1 MSMRILAGGFPAARQ
16 VIPMQEASIQATE
29 AEGPR
34 TAKPARSRYVGAL
47 DGLRVLAI
55 LAVLVYHA
63 NPSWLSGGYFG
74 VTIFFVITGYLTTL
88 SIEREI
94 GRAGHLDYPRFVLKR
109 VTRLLPSM
117 LAVVGVT
124 TLLCVF
130 LAPNLLPKVKSD
142 AVPALLFVENVFY
155 IVRNVSYFANAGLPS
170 PLTHFWYLGVV
181 MQFYVVWPL
190 VLLGMRKVVRSRRMA
205 CGFVGALVVVSAVLM
220 ALFYD
225 PTGDTARIYYGPD
238 TRAAE
243 LLMGALAAL
252 WTGGRGLSLR
262 AIPVVGPRLKDTPAW
277 TCDALTITCLAGLG
291 VMCFSLNGYSEFA
304 YRGGMLLAAVLTAIL
319 VSCLCRPRSVVA
331 RVLGA
336 HPVAEAGKRAFAVYL
351 WHYPLLVT
359 LNPATRTT
367 ALPAWGWALEFLLI
381 LACAEASYRLLE
393 KGQGPRELA
402 GRTMPF
408 GLAVPQVVLGA
419 LGVLCAV
426 VLLLVPI
433 AAEQTG
439 VPTEMQQMSAE
450 EQQYLA
456 EQQAAAE
463 AAQSGGS
470 GDTTSEGGDAQ
481 AAESQQ
487 DNTTFDVSGTY
498 FAGTAFAAAIDQINA
513 TNFTVDASTGATNAS
528 VILIGD
534 SVPAGAITQFYKYFP
549 NGYIDA
555 KVGRQ
560 LYAGVDVYRSCQ
572 AAGHDGD
579 VVVWAIG
586 DNGVARES
594 QVKELIDAVDPSKHV
609 YLCTVR
615 VPLALQDMNNQLFKD
630 VAAQYDNVDV
640 IDWYA
645 ESAGHDEYFW
655 SDGTHL
661 RPEGAEAYV
670 LMLRK
675 AITGR

>member
-1 MSMRILAGGFPAARQ
+1 MTETPIQDVAQKSPAAR
-16 VIPMQEASIQATE
+16 S
-29 AEGPR
+29 PR
-34 TAKPARSRYVGAL
+34 SHYVGAL

-63 NPSWLSGGYFG
+63 NPSWLPGGYFG
-74 VTIFFVITGYLTTL
+74 VTVFFVLTGYLTTL

-94 GRAGHLDYPRFVLKR
+94 GRAGRLDYPHFVLKR

-142 AVPALLFVENVFY
+142 AVPALFFVENVFY

-181 MQFYVVWPL
+181 MQFYVIWPL

-205 CGFVGALVVVSAVLM
+205 CSAVGILAIASAVLM
-220 ALFYD
+220 AVLSD
-225 PTGDTARIYYGPD
+225 PAGDTARIYYGPD

-243 LLMGALAAL
+243 LLLGALAAL
-252 WTGGRGLSLR
+252 WTGGRGLNLR
-262 AIPVVGPRLKDTPAW
+262 ALPAVGPRLKDAPAW
-277 TCDALTITCLAGLG
+277 TCDAVALACLAGLG
-291 VMCFSLNGYSEFA
+291 VMGFLLNGYSEFA
-304 YRGGMLLAAVLTAIL
+304 YRGGVLLAAVLTAVL
-319 VSCLCRPRSVVA
+319 ASCLSRPQSA
-331 RVLGA
+331 LAHVLGA
-336 HPVAEAGKRAFAVYL
+336 RPVAEAGKRAFAVYL
-351 WHYPLLVT
+351 WHYPLLVV

-367 ALPAWGWALEFLLI
+367 ELPVWGWALEFLLI
-381 LACAEASYRLLE
+381 FVCAEASYRLFE
-393 KGQGPRELA
+393 KGHGPRELA
-402 GRTMPF
+402 GRPMPL
-408 GLAVPQVVLGA
+408 GLTVPQVVFGA
-419 LGVLCAV
+419 LGVLCAL
-426 VLLLVPI
+426 VLLFVPI
-433 AAEQTG
+433 SAEQTG

-463 AAQSGGS
+463 SAQSGENGDGS
-470 GDTTSEGGDAQ
+470 DATGEGDGAQ
-481 AAESQQ
+481 AEPQQ

-513 TNFTVDASTGATNAS
+513 TSFTVDASTGATNAS

-555 KVGRQ
+555 QVGRQ
-560 LYAGVDVYRSCQ
+560 LYAGVDVYRQCQ
-572 AAGHDGD
+572 ANGHDGD

-645 ESAGHDEYFW
+645 QSAGHDEYFW

>member
-1 MSMRILAGGFPAARQ
+1 MAEAFPKDGADDGTLGSR
-16 VIPMQEASIQATE
+16 
-29 AEGPR
+29 G
-34 TAKPARSRYVGAL
+34 ARSRYVGAL

-63 NPSWLSGGYFG
+63 NPSWLPGGYFG
-74 VTIFFVITGYLTTL
+74 VTVFFVITGYLTTL

-94 GRAGHLDYPRFVLKR
+94 GRTGRLDYPRFVLKR

-142 AVPALLFVENVFY
+142 VVPALLFVENVFY

-181 MQFYVVWPL
+181 MQFYVIWPL

-205 CGFVGALVVVSAVLM
+205 CSAVGILAVASAVLM
-220 ALFYD
+220 AVLYD
-225 PTGDTARIYYGPD
+225 PAGDTARIYYGPD

-243 LLMGALAAL
+243 LLLGTLAAL
-252 WTGGRGLSLR
+252 WTGGRGLNLR
-262 AIPVVGPRLKDTPAW
+262 ALPAVGPRLKDAPAW
-277 TCDALTITCLAGLG
+277 ACDALALACLASLG

-304 YRGGMLLAAVLTAIL
+304 YRGGMLLAAVLTAVL
-319 VSCLCRPRSVVA
+319 ASCLCRPQSA
-331 RVLGA
+331 LAHVLGA
-336 HPVAEAGKRAFAVYL
+336 RPVAEAGKRAFAVYL
-351 WHYPLLVT
+351 WHYPLLVV

-367 ALPAWGWALEFLLI
+367 ELPVWGWALEFLLI
-381 LACAEASYRLLE
+381 FACAEASYRLFE
-393 KGQGPRELA
+393 KGRGPRELA
-402 GRTMPF
+402 GRPMPL
-408 GLAVPQVVLGA
+408 GLAVPQVVFGA
-419 LGVLCAV
+419 LGVLCALA
-426 VLLLVPI
+426 LLFVPI
-433 AAEQTG
+433 SAEQTG

-463 AAQSGGS
+463 SAQSSENGEGDGS
-470 GDTTSEGGDAQ
+470 Q
-481 AAESQQ
+481 AEPQQ

-498 FAGTAFAAAIDQINA
+498 FAGTAFAGAIDQINA
-513 TNFTVDASTGATNAS
+513 TSFTVDASTGATNAS

-555 KVGRQ
+555 QVGRQ
-560 LYAGVDVYRSCQ
+560 LYAGVDVYRQCQ
-572 AAGHDGD
+572 ANGHDGD

-586 DNGVARES
+586 DNGVARED

-645 ESAGHDEYFW
+645 QSAGHDEYFW

>member
-1 MSMRILAGGFPAARQ
+1 MEEAFPKDGADDGTLGSR
-16 VIPMQEASIQATE
+16 
-29 AEGPR
+29 G
-34 TAKPARSRYVGAL
+34 ARSRYVGAL

-63 NPSWLSGGYFG
+63 NPSWLPGGYFG
-74 VTIFFVITGYLTTL
+74 VTVFFVITL

-94 GRAGHLDYPRFVLKR
+94 GRTGRLDYPRFVLRR

-117 LAVVGVT
+117 LAVVGVS

-181 MQFYVVWPL
+181 MQFYVIWPL
-190 VLLGMRKVVRSRRMA
+190 VLLGMRKVVRSRRTA
-205 CGFVGALVVVSAVLM
+205 CSAVGILSVASAVLM
-220 ALFYD
+220 AVLYD
-225 PTGDTARIYYGPD
+225 PAGDTARIYYGPD

-243 LLMGALAAL
+243 LLLGALAAL
-252 WTGGRGLSLR
+252 WTGGRGLNLR
-262 AIPVVGPRLKDTPAW
+262 ALLAVEPRLKDAPAW
-277 TCDALTITCLAGLG
+277 TCDAVVLACLAGLG

-304 YRGGMLLAAVLTAIL
+304 YRGGMLLAAVLTAVL
-319 VSCLCRPRSVVA
+319 VSCLCRPQSA
-331 RVLGA
+331 LAHVLGA
-336 HPVAEAGKRAFAVYL
+336 RPVAEAGKRAFAAYL
-351 WHYPLLVT
+351 WHYPLLVV

-367 ALPAWGWALEFLLI
+367 ELPVWGWALEFLLI
-381 LACAEASYRLLE
+381 FACAEASYRLFE

-402 GRTMPF
+402 GRPMPL
-408 GLAVPQVVLGA
+408 GLAVPQVAFGA
-419 LGVLCAV
+419 LGVLCAL
-426 VLLLVPI
+426 VLLFVPI
-433 AAEQTG
+433 SAEQTG

-463 AAQSGGS
+463 SAQSGENGDGS
-470 GDTTSEGGDAQ
+470 Q
-481 AAESQQ
+481 AEPQQ

-513 TNFTVDASTGATNAS
+513 TSFTVDASTGATNAS

-555 KVGRQ
+555 QVGRQ
-560 LYAGVDVYRSCQ
+560 LYAGLDVYRQCQ
-572 AAGHDGD
+572 ANGHDGD

-594 QVKELIDAVDPSKHV
+594 QVKELIEAVDPSKHV

-661 RPEGAEAYV
+661 RPEGAEAYI

>member
-1 MSMRILAGGFPAARQ
+1 MAETPIQDAAQKSPAVR
-16 VIPMQEASIQATE
+16 S
-29 AEGPR
+29 PR
-34 TAKPARSRYVGAL
+34 SHYVGAL

-63 NPSWLSGGYFG
+63 NPSWLPGGYFG
-74 VTIFFVITGYLTTL
+74 VTVFFVITGYLTTL

-94 GRAGHLDYPRFVLKR
+94 GRTGRLDYPRFVLKR

-117 LAVVGVT
+117 LAVVGVS

-155 IVRNVSYFANAGLPS
+155 IVRKVSYFANAGLPS

-190 VLLGMRKVVRSRRMA
+190 VLLGMRKVVRSRRTA
-205 CGFVGALVVVSAVLM
+205 CSAVGILSVASAVLM
-220 ALFYD
+220 AVLYD
-225 PTGDTARIYYGPD
+225 PAGDTARIYYGPD

-243 LLMGALAAL
+243 LLLGALAAL
-252 WTGGRGLSLR
+252 WTGGRGLNLR
-262 AIPVVGPRLKDTPAW
+262 ALPAVEPRLKDAPAW
-277 TCDALTITCLAGLG
+277 TCDAVALACLAGLG

-304 YRGGMLLAAVLTAIL
+304 YRGGMFLAAVLTSVL
-319 VSCLCRPRSVVA
+319 VSCLCRPQSA
-331 RVLGA
+331 LAHVLGA
-336 HPVAEAGKRAFAVYL
+336 RPVAEAGKRAFAAYL
-351 WHYPLLVT
+351 WHYPLLVI

-367 ALPAWGWALEFLLI
+367 ELPVWGWALEFLLI
-381 LACAEASYRLLE
+381 FACAEASYQLFE

-402 GRTMPF
+402 GRPMPL
-408 GLAVPQVVLGA
+408 GLAVPQVAFGA
-419 LGVLCAV
+419 LGVLCAL
-426 VLLLVPI
+426 VLLFVPI
-433 AAEQTG
+433 SAEQTG

-463 AAQSGGS
+463 SAQSGENGDGS
-470 GDTTSEGGDAQ
+470 DATGEGDGYQ
-481 AAESQQ
+481 AEPQQ

-513 TNFTVDASTGATNAS
+513 TSFTVDASTGATNAS

-555 KVGRQ
+555 QVGRQ
-560 LYAGVDVYRSCQ
+560 LYAGLDVYRQCQ
-572 AAGHDGD
+572 ANGHDGD

-594 QVKELIDAVDPSKHV
+594 QVKELIEAVDPSKHV

-661 RPEGAEAYV
+661 RPEGAEAYI

>member
-1 MSMRILAGGFPAARQ
+1 MTETPIQDAAQKSPAAR
-16 VIPMQEASIQATE
+16 P
-29 AEGPR
+29 PR
-34 TAKPARSRYVGAL
+34 SHYVGAL

-63 NPSWLSGGYFG
+63 NPSWLPGGYFG
-74 VTIFFVITGYLTTL
+74 VTVFFVVTGYLTTL

-94 GRAGHLDYPRFVLKR
+94 GRAGRLDYPRFVLKR

-181 MQFYVVWPL
+181 MQFYVIWPL

-205 CGFVGALVVVSAVLM
+205 CLAVGILAIASAVLM
-220 ALFYD
+220 AVLYD

-243 LLMGALAAL
+243 LLLGALAAL
-252 WTGGRGLSLR
+252 WTGGRGLNLR
-262 AIPVVGPRLKDTPAW
+262 ALPAVGPRLKDAPAW
-277 TCDALTITCLAGLG
+277 TCDALALACLAGLG

-304 YRGGMLLAAVLTAIL
+304 YRGGMLLAAVLTAVL
-319 VSCLCRPRSVVA
+319 VSCLCRPQSA
-331 RVLGA
+331 PAHVLGA
-336 HPVAEAGKRAFAVYL
+336 RPVAEAGKRAFAVYL
-351 WHYPLLVT
+351 WHYPLLVV

-367 ALPAWGWALEFLLI
+367 ELPVWGWALEFLLI
-381 LACAEASYRLLE
+381 FACAEASYRLFE
-393 KGQGPRELA
+393 KGRGPRELA
-402 GRTMPF
+402 GRPMPL
-408 GLAVPQVVLGA
+408 GLAVPQVVFGA
-419 LGVLCAV
+419 LGVLCALA
-426 VLLLVPI
+426 LLFVPI
-433 AAEQTG
+433 SAEQTG

-463 AAQSGGS
+463 SAQSGENGDGS
-470 GDTTSEGGDAQ
+470 DAAGEGDGSQ
-481 AAESQQ
+481 AEPQQ

-498 FAGTAFAAAIDQINA
+498 FAGTAFAGVIDQINA
-513 TNFTVDASTGATNAS
+513 TSFTVDANTGATNAS

-555 KVGRQ
+555 QVGRQ
-560 LYAGVDVYRSCQ
+560 LYAGVDVYRQCQ
-572 AAGHDGD
+572 ANGHDGD

>member
-1 MSMRILAGGFPAARQ
+1 MTETPIQDVAQKSPAAR
-16 VIPMQEASIQATE
+16 S
-29 AEGPR
+29 PR
-34 TAKPARSRYVGAL
+34 SHYVGAL

-63 NPSWLSGGYFG
+63 NPSWLPGGYFG
-74 VTIFFVITGYLTTL
+74 VTVFFVLTGYLTTL

-94 GRAGHLDYPRFVLKR
+94 GRAGRLDYPRFVLKR

-181 MQFYVVWPL
+181 MQFYIIWPL

-205 CGFVGALVVVSAVLM
+205 CSAVGILAVASAVLM
-220 ALFYD
+220 AVLYD

-243 LLMGALAAL
+243 LLLGALAAL
-252 WTGGRGLSLR
+252 WTGGRGLNLR
-262 AIPVVGPRLKDTPAW
+262 ALPAVGPRLKDAPAW
-277 TCDALTITCLAGLG
+277 TCDAVALACLAGLG

-304 YRGGMLLAAVLTAIL
+304 YRGGMLLAAVFTAVL
-319 VSCLCRPRSVVA
+319 VSCLCRPQSA
-331 RVLGA
+331 LAHVLGA
-336 HPVAEAGKRAFAVYL
+336 RPVAEAGKRAFSVYL
-351 WHYPLLVT
+351 WHYPLLVV

-367 ALPAWGWALEFLLI
+367 ELPVWGWALEFLLI
-381 LACAEASYRLLE
+381 FACAEASYQLFE
-393 KGQGPRELA
+393 KGRGPRELA
-402 GRTMPF
+402 GRPMPL
-408 GLAVPQVVLGA
+408 GLAVPQVAFGA
-419 LGVLCAV
+419 LGVLCAL
-426 VLLLVPI
+426 VLLFVPI
-433 AAEQTG
+433 SAEHTG

-463 AAQSGGS
+463 SAQSGDNGEGS
-470 GDTTSEGGDAQ
+470 NAAGEGDGSQ
-481 AAESQQ
+481 AEPQQ

-513 TNFTVDASTGATNAS
+513 TSFTVDASTGATNAS

-555 KVGRQ
+555 QVGRQ
-560 LYAGVDVYRSCQ
+560 LYAGVDVYRQCQ
-572 AAGHDGD
+572 ANGHDGD

>member
-1 MSMRILAGGFPAARQ
+1 M
-16 VIPMQEASIQATE
+16 
-29 AEGPR
+29 
-34 TAKPARSRYVGAL
+34 
-47 DGLRVLAI
+47 
-55 LAVLVYHA
+55 AVL
-63 NPSWLSGGYFG
+63 
-74 VTIFFVITGYLTTL
+74 
-88 SIEREI
+88 
-94 GRAGHLDYPRFVLKR
+94 
-109 VTRLLPSM
+109 
-117 LAVVGVT
+117 
-124 TLLCVF
+124 
-130 LAPNLLPKVKSD
+130 
-142 AVPALLFVENVFY
+142 
-155 IVRNVSYFANAGLPS
+155 
-170 PLTHFWYLGVV
+170 
-181 MQFYVVWPL
+181 
-190 VLLGMRKVVRSRRMA
+190 
-205 CGFVGALVVVSAVLM
+205 
-220 ALFYD
+220 YD
-225 PTGDTARIYYGPD
+225 PAGDTARIYYGPD

-243 LLMGALAAL
+243 LLLGALAAL
-252 WTGGRGLSLR
+252 WTGGRGLNLR
-262 AIPVVGPRLKDTPAW
+262 ALPAVEPRLKDAPAW
-277 TCDALTITCLAGLG
+277 TCDAVALACLAGLG

-304 YRGGMLLAAVLTAIL
+304 YRGGMLLAAVLTAVL
-319 VSCLCRPRSVVA
+319 VSCLCRPQSA
-331 RVLGA
+331 LAHVLGA
-336 HPVAEAGKRAFAVYL
+336 RPVAEAGKRAFAAYL
-351 WHYPLLVT
+351 WHYPLLVI

-367 ALPAWGWALEFLLI
+367 ELPVWGWALEFLLI
-381 LACAEASYRLLE
+381 FACAEASYRLFE

-402 GRTMPF
+402 GRPMPL
-408 GLAVPQVVLGA
+408 GLAVPQVAFGA
-419 LGVLCAV
+419 LGVLCAL
-426 VLLLVPI
+426 VLLFVPI
-433 AAEQTG
+433 SAEQTG

-463 AAQSGGS
+463 SARSGENGDGSDAAGEGDGS
-470 GDTTSEGGDAQ
+470 Q
-481 AAESQQ
+481 AEPQQ

-513 TNFTVDASTGATNAS
+513 TSFTVDASTGATNAS

-555 KVGRQ
+555 QVGRQ
-560 LYAGVDVYRSCQ
+560 LYAGLDVYRQCQ
-572 AAGHDGD
+572 ANGHDGD

-594 QVKELIDAVDPSKHV
+594 QVKELIEAVDPSKHV

-661 RPEGAEAYV
+661 RPEGAEAYI

>member
-1 MSMRILAGGFPAARQ
+1 MTETPIQDVAQKSPAAR
-16 VIPMQEASIQATE
+16 S
-29 AEGPR
+29 PR
-34 TAKPARSRYVGAL
+34 SHYVGAL

-63 NPSWLSGGYFG
+63 NPSWLPGGYFG
-74 VTIFFVITGYLTTL
+74 VTVFFVLTGYLTTL

-94 GRAGHLDYPRFVLKR
+94 GRAGRLDYPRFVLKR

-142 AVPALLFVENVFY
+142 AVPALLFVENAFY

-170 PLTHFWYLGVV
+170 PLTHFWYLGVI
-181 MQFYVVWPL
+181 MQFYVIWPL

-205 CGFVGALVVVSAVLM
+205 CLAAGTLAIASAVLM
-220 ALFYD
+220 AVLYD

-243 LLMGALAAL
+243 LLLGALAAL
-252 WTGGRGLSLR
+252 WTGGRGLNLR
-262 AIPVVGPRLKDTPAW
+262 ALPAVGPRLKDAPAW
-277 TCDALTITCLAGLG
+277 TCDAVALACLAGLG
-291 VMCFSLNGYSEFA
+291 VMCFLLNGYSEFA
-304 YRGGMLLAAVLTAIL
+304 YRGGMLLAAVLTAVL
-319 VSCLCRPRSVVA
+319 ASCLCRPQSA
-331 RVLGA
+331 LAHVLGA
-336 HPVAEAGKRAFAVYL
+336 RPVAEAGKRAFAVYL
-351 WHYPLLVT
+351 WHYPLLVV

-367 ALPAWGWALEFLLI
+367 ELPVWGWVLEFLLI
-381 LACAEASYRLLE
+381 FACAEASYRLFE
-393 KGQGPRELA
+393 KGRGPRELA
-402 GRTMPF
+402 GRPMPL
-408 GLAVPQVVLGA
+408 GLAVPQVVFGA
-419 LGVLCAV
+419 LGVLCAL
-426 VLLLVPI
+426 VLLFVPI
-433 AAEQTG
+433 SAEQTG

-463 AAQSGGS
+463 SAQSGENGDGS
-470 GDTTSEGGDAQ
+470 DAAGEGDGSQ
-481 AAESQQ
+481 AEPQQ

-513 TNFTVDASTGATNAS
+513 TSFTVDASTGATNAS

-555 KVGRQ
+555 QVGRQ
-560 LYAGVDVYRSCQ
+560 LYAGVDVYRQCQ
-572 AAGHDGD
+572 ANGHDGD

-645 ESAGHDEYFW
+645 QSAGHDEYFW

>member
-1 MSMRILAGGFPAARQ
+1 MAEAANQGSAAAMTPAGR
-16 VIPMQEASIQATE
+16 AT
-29 AEGPR
+29 
-34 TAKPARSRYVGAL
+34 RSHYVGAL

-63 NPSWLSGGYFG
+63 NPSWLPGGYFG
-74 VTIFFVITGYLTTL
+74 VTVFFVVTGYLTTL

-94 GRAGHLDYPRFVLKR
+94 GRAGRLDYPRFILKR
-109 VTRLLPSM
+109 ATRLLPSM

-142 AVPALLFVENVFY
+142 VVPALLFVENVFY

-181 MQFYVVWPL
+181 MQFYVIWPL

-205 CGFVGALVVVSAVLM
+205 CTIVGILAVASAVLM
-220 ALFYD
+220 AVLYD

-243 LLMGALAAL
+243 LLLGALAAL
-252 WTGGRGLSLR
+252 WTGGHGLSLR
-262 AIPVVGPRLKDTPAW
+262 ALPAVGPRLKDAPAW
-277 TCDALTITCLAGLG
+277 TCDTLALTSLAGLG

-304 YRGGMLLAAVLTAIL
+304 YRGGMLLAAVLTAVL
-319 VSCLCRPRSVVA
+319 VSCLCRPQSA
-331 RVLGA
+331 LAHVLGA
-336 HPVAEAGKRAFAVYL
+336 RPVAEAGKRAFAVYL
-351 WHYPLLVT
+351 WHYPLLVV

-367 ALPAWGWALEFLLI
+367 ELPVWGWALEFLLI
-381 LACAEASYRLLE
+381 FACAEASYRLFE

-402 GRTMPF
+402 GRPMPL
-408 GLAVPQVVLGA
+408 GLAVPQVAFGA
-419 LGVLCAV
+419 LGVLCAL
-426 VLLLVPI
+426 VLLFVPI
-433 AAEQTG
+433 SAEQTG

-463 AAQSGGS
+463 ATQSGDNGEGDGAQS
-470 GDTTSEGGDAQ
+470 EP
-481 AAESQQ
+481 QQ
-487 DNTTFDVSGTY
+487 DDTTFDVSGTY
-498 FAGTAFAAAIDQINA
+498 FADTAFAAVIDQINA
-513 TNFTVDASTGATNAS
+513 TSFTVDASTGATNAS
-528 VILIGD
+528 VVLIGD

-555 KVGRQ
+555 QVGRQ
-560 LYAGVDVYRSCQ
+560 LYAGVDVYRQCQ
-572 AAGHDGD
+572 ANGHDGD

-645 ESAGHDEYFW
+645 ESAGHDEFFW

>member
-1 MSMRILAGGFPAARQ
+1 MAETPIQDAAQKSPAVR
-16 VIPMQEASIQATE
+16 S
-29 AEGPR
+29 PR
-34 TAKPARSRYVGAL
+34 SHYVGAL

-63 NPSWLSGGYFG
+63 NPSWLPGGYFG
-74 VTIFFVITGYLTTL
+74 VTVFFVLTGYLTTL

-94 GRAGHLDYPRFVLKR
+94 GRAGRLDYPRFVLKR

-117 LAVVGVT
+117 LAVVGVS

-155 IVRNVSYFANAGLPS
+155 IVRKVSYFANAGLPS

-190 VLLGMRKVVRSRRMA
+190 VLLGMRKVVRSRRTA
-205 CGFVGALVVVSAVLM
+205 CSAVGILSVASAVLM
-220 ALFYD
+220 AVLYD
-225 PTGDTARIYYGPD
+225 PAGDTARIYYGPD

-243 LLMGALAAL
+243 LLLGALAAL
-252 WTGGRGLSLR
+252 WTGGRGLNLR
-262 AIPVVGPRLKDTPAW
+262 ALPAVEPRLKDAPAW
-277 TCDALTITCLAGLG
+277 TCDAVALACLAGLG

-304 YRGGMLLAAVLTAIL
+304 YRGGMLLAAVLTAVL
-319 VSCLCRPRSVVA
+319 VSCLCRPQSA
-331 RVLGA
+331 LAHVLGA
-336 HPVAEAGKRAFAVYL
+336 RPVAEAGKRAFAAYL
-351 WHYPLLVT
+351 WHYPLLVI

-367 ALPAWGWALEFLLI
+367 ELPVWGWALEFLLI
-381 LACAEASYRLLE
+381 FACAEASYRLFE
-393 KGQGPRELA
+393 KGQGLRELA
-402 GRTMPF
+402 GRPMPL
-408 GLAVPQVVLGA
+408 GLAVPQVAFGA
-419 LGVLCAV
+419 LGVLCAL
-426 VLLLVPI
+426 VLLVVPI
-433 AAEQTG
+433 SAEQTG

-463 AAQSGGS
+463 SARSGENGDGSDAAGEGDGS
-470 GDTTSEGGDAQ
+470 Q
-481 AAESQQ
+481 AEPQQ

-513 TNFTVDASTGATNAS
+513 TSFTVDASTGATNAS

-555 KVGRQ
+555 QVGRQ
-560 LYAGVDVYRSCQ
+560 LYAGLDVYRQCQ
-572 AAGHDGD
+572 ANGHDGD

-594 QVKELIDAVDPSKHV
+594 QVKELIEAVDPSKHV

-661 RPEGAEAYV
+661 RPEGAEAYI

>member
-1 MSMRILAGGFPAARQ
+1 MTEIPIQDAAQKSPAAR
-16 VIPMQEASIQATE
+16 S
-29 AEGPR
+29 PR
-34 TAKPARSRYVGAL
+34 SHYVGAF

-63 NPSWLSGGYFG
+63 NPSWLPGGYFG
-74 VTIFFVITGYLTTL
+74 VTVFFVLTGYLTTL

-94 GRAGHLDYPRFVLKR
+94 GRAGRLDYPRFVLKR
-109 VTRLLPSM
+109 VTRLLLSM

-142 AVPALLFVENVFY
+142 VVPALLFVENVFY

-170 PLTHFWYLGVV
+170 PLTHFWYLGVI
-181 MQFYVVWPL
+181 MQFYVIWPL

-205 CGFVGALVVVSAVLM
+205 CSAVGILAVASAVLM
-220 ALFYD
+220 AVLYD
-225 PTGDTARIYYGPD
+225 PAGDTARIYYGPD

-243 LLMGALAAL
+243 LLLGALAAL
-252 WTGGRGLSLR
+252 WTGGRGLNLR
-262 AIPVVGPRLKDTPAW
+262 ALPAVGPRLKDAPAW
-277 TCDALTITCLAGLG
+277 TCDAAALACLAGLG

-304 YRGGMLLAAVLTAIL
+304 YRGGMLLAAVLTAVL
-319 VSCLCRPRSVVA
+319 VSCLCRPQSA
-331 RVLGA
+331 LAHVLGA
-336 HPVAEAGKRAFAVYL
+336 RPVAEAGKRAFAVYL
-351 WHYPLLVT
+351 WHYPLLVV

-367 ALPAWGWALEFLLI
+367 ELPVWGWALEFLLI
-381 LACAEASYRLLE
+381 FACAEASYRLFE

-402 GRTMPF
+402 GHPMPL
-408 GLAVPQVVLGA
+408 GLAVPQVVFGA
-419 LGVLCAV
+419 LGVLCALA
-426 VLLLVPI
+426 LLFVPI
-433 AAEQTG
+433 SAEQTG

-463 AAQSGGS
+463 SAQSGENGDGS
-470 GDTTSEGGDAQ
+470 DAAGEGDGSQ
-481 AAESQQ
+481 AEPQQ

-498 FAGTAFAAAIDQINA
+498 FAGTAFAGAIDQINA
-513 TNFTVDASTGATNAS
+513 TSFTVDASTGATNAS

-555 KVGRQ
+555 QVGRQ
-560 LYAGVDVYRSCQ
+560 LYAGVDVYRQCQ
-572 AAGHDGD
+572 ANGHDGD

-594 QVKELIDAVDPSKHV
+594 QVKELVDAVDPSKHV

-645 ESAGHDEYFW
+645 QSAGHDEYFW

>member
-1 MSMRILAGGFPAARQ
+1 MTETPIQDAAQKSPAAR
-16 VIPMQEASIQATE
+16 S
-29 AEGPR
+29 PR
-34 TAKPARSRYVGAL
+34 SHYVGAL

-63 NPSWLSGGYFG
+63 NPSWLPGGYFG
-74 VTIFFVITGYLTTL
+74 VTVFFVLTGYLTTL

-94 GRAGHLDYPRFVLKR
+94 GRAGRLDYPRFVLKR

-155 IVRNVSYFANAGLPS
+155 IVRKVSYFANAGLPS

-181 MQFYVVWPL
+181 MQFYVIWPL
-190 VLLGMRKVVRSRRMA
+190 VLLGMRKVVRSRRTA
-205 CGFVGALVVVSAVLM
+205 CSAVGILSVASAVLM
-220 ALFYD
+220 AVLYD

-243 LLMGALAAL
+243 LLLGALAAL
-252 WTGGRGLSLR
+252 WTGGRGLNLR
-262 AIPVVGPRLKDTPAW
+262 ALPAVEPRLKDAPAW
-277 TCDALTITCLAGLG
+277 TCDAVALACLAGLG

-304 YRGGMLLAAVLTAIL
+304 YRGGMLLAAVLTAVL
-319 VSCLCRPRSVVA
+319 VSCLCRPQSA
-331 RVLGA
+331 LAHVLGA
-336 HPVAEAGKRAFAVYL
+336 RPVAEAGKRAFAAYL
-351 WHYPLLVT
+351 WHYPLLVI

-367 ALPAWGWALEFLLI
+367 ELPVWGWALEFLLI
-381 LACAEASYRLLE
+381 FACAEASYRLFE
-393 KGQGPRELA
+393 KGQGPRELV
-402 GRTMPF
+402 GRPMPL
-408 GLAVPQVVLGA
+408 GLAVPQVAFGA
-419 LGVLCAV
+419 LGVLCAL
-426 VLLLVPI
+426 VLLFVPI
-433 AAEQTG
+433 SAEQTG
-439 VPTEMQQMSAE
+439 VPSEMQQMSAE

-463 AAQSGGS
+463 SAQSGENGDGS
-470 GDTTSEGGDAQ
+470 DAAGEGDGSQ
-481 AAESQQ
+481 AEPQQ

-513 TNFTVDASTGATNAS
+513 TSFTVDASTGATNAS

-555 KVGRQ
+555 QVGRQ
-560 LYAGVDVYRSCQ
+560 LYAGLDVYRQCQ
-572 AAGHDGD
+572 ANGHDGD

-594 QVKELIDAVDPSKHV
+594 QVKELIEAVDPSKHV

-630 VAAQYDNVDV
+630 VAAQYDNVDI

>member
-1 MSMRILAGGFPAARQ
+1 MTETPIQDVAQKSPAAR
-16 VIPMQEASIQATE
+16 S
-29 AEGPR
+29 PR
-34 TAKPARSRYVGAL
+34 SHYVGAF

-63 NPSWLSGGYFG
+63 NPSWLPGGYFG
-74 VTIFFVITGYLTTL
+74 VTVFFVLTGYLTTL

-94 GRAGHLDYPRFVLKR
+94 GRAGRLDYPRFVLKR

-181 MQFYVVWPL
+181 MQFYVIWPL

-205 CGFVGALVVVSAVLM
+205 CSAVGILAVASAVLM
-220 ALFYD
+220 AVLYD
-225 PTGDTARIYYGPD
+225 PAGDTARVYYGPD

-243 LLMGALAAL
+243 LLLGALAAL
-252 WTGGRGLSLR
+252 WTGGRGLNLR
-262 AIPVVGPRLKDTPAW
+262 VLPAVGPRLKDAPAW
-277 TCDALTITCLAGLG
+277 TCDAVALACLAGLG
-291 VMCFSLNGYSEFA
+291 VMCFLLNGYSEFA
-304 YRGGMLLAAVLTAIL
+304 YRGGMLLAAVLTAVL
-319 VSCLCRPRSVVA
+319 ASCLCRPQSA
-331 RVLGA
+331 PAHVLGA
-336 HPVAEAGKRAFAVYL
+336 RPVAEAGKRAFAVYL
-351 WHYPLLVT
+351 WHYPLLVV

-367 ALPAWGWALEFLLI
+367 ELPVWGWVLEFLLI
-381 LACAEASYRLLE
+381 FACAEASYRLFE

-402 GRTMPF
+402 GRPMPL
-408 GLAVPQVVLGA
+408 GLAVPQVVFGA
-419 LGVLCAV
+419 LGVLCALA
-426 VLLLVPI
+426 LLFVPI
-433 AAEQTG
+433 SAEQTG

-463 AAQSGGS
+463 SAQSGENGDGS
-470 GDTTSEGGDAQ
+470 DATGEGDGAQ
-481 AAESQQ
+481 AEPQQ

-498 FAGTAFAAAIDQINA
+498 FAGTAFAGAIDQINA
-513 TNFTVDASTGATNAS
+513 TSFTVDASTGATNAS
-528 VILIGD
+528 VVLIGD

-555 KVGRQ
+555 QVGRQ
-560 LYAGVDVYRSCQ
+560 LYAGVDVYRQCQ
-572 AAGHDGD
+572 ANGHDGD

-586 DNGVARES
+586 DNGVAREG

-645 ESAGHDEYFW
+645 QSAGHDEYFW

>member
-1 MSMRILAGGFPAARQ
+1 MTEIPIQDAAQKSPAAR
-16 VIPMQEASIQATE
+16 S
-29 AEGPR
+29 PR
-34 TAKPARSRYVGAL
+34 SHYVGAL

-63 NPSWLSGGYFG
+63 NPSWLPGGYFG
-74 VTIFFVITGYLTTL
+74 VTVFFVLTGYLTTL

-94 GRAGHLDYPRFVLKR
+94 GRAGRLDYPRFVLKR

-142 AVPALLFVENVFY
+142 AVPALFFVENVFY

-181 MQFYVVWPL
+181 MQFYVIWPL

-205 CGFVGALVVVSAVLM
+205 CSAVGILAIASAVLM
-220 ALFYD
+220 AVLYD
-225 PTGDTARIYYGPD
+225 PAGDTARIYYGPD

-243 LLMGALAAL
+243 LLLGALAAL
-252 WTGGRGLSLR
+252 WTGGRGLNLR
-262 AIPVVGPRLKDTPAW
+262 ALPAVGPRLKDAPAW
-277 TCDALTITCLAGLG
+277 TCDAVALACLAGLG
-291 VMCFSLNGYSEFA
+291 VMGFLLNGYSEFA
-304 YRGGMLLAAVLTAIL
+304 YRGGMLLAAVLTAVL
-319 VSCLCRPRSVVA
+319 ASCLSRPQSA
-331 RVLGA
+331 LAHVLGA
-336 HPVAEAGKRAFAVYL
+336 RPVAEAGKRAFAVYL
-351 WHYPLLVT
+351 WHYPLLVV

-367 ALPAWGWALEFLLI
+367 ELPVWGWALEFLLI
-381 LACAEASYRLLE
+381 FVCAEASYRLFE

-402 GRTMPF
+402 GRPMPL
-408 GLAVPQVVLGA
+408 GLAVPQVVFGA
-419 LGVLCAV
+419 LGVLCAL
-426 VLLLVPI
+426 VLLFVPI
-433 AAEQTG
+433 SAEQTG

-463 AAQSGGS
+463 SAQSGENGDGS
-470 GDTTSEGGDAQ
+470 DATGEGDGAQ
-481 AAESQQ
+481 AEPQQ

-513 TNFTVDASTGATNAS
+513 TSFTVDASTGATNAS

-555 KVGRQ
+555 QVGRQ
-560 LYAGVDVYRSCQ
+560 LYAGVDVYRQCQ
-572 AAGHDGD
+572 ANGHDGD

>member
-1 MSMRILAGGFPAARQ
+1 MAEAFPKDGADDGTLGSR
-16 VIPMQEASIQATE
+16 
-29 AEGPR
+29 G
-34 TAKPARSRYVGAL
+34 ARSRYVGAL

-63 NPSWLSGGYFG
+63 NPSWLPGGYFG
-74 VTIFFVITGYLTTL
+74 VTVFFVITGYLTTL

-94 GRAGHLDYPRFVLKR
+94 GRTGRLDYPRFVLKR

-142 AVPALLFVENVFY
+142 VVPALLFVENVFY

-181 MQFYVVWPL
+181 MQFYVIWPL

-205 CGFVGALVVVSAVLM
+205 CSAVGILAVASAVLM
-220 ALFYD
+220 AVLYD
-225 PTGDTARIYYGPD
+225 PAGDTARIYYGPD

-243 LLMGALAAL
+243 LLLGTLAAL
-252 WTGGRGLSLR
+252 WTGGRGLNLR
-262 AIPVVGPRLKDTPAW
+262 ALPAVGPRLKDAPAW
-277 TCDALTITCLAGLG
+277 TCDALALACLASLG

-304 YRGGMLLAAVLTAIL
+304 YRGGMLLAAVLTAVL
-319 VSCLCRPRSVVA
+319 ASCLCRPQSA
-331 RVLGA
+331 LAHVLGA
-336 HPVAEAGKRAFAVYL
+336 RPVAEAGKRAFAVYL
-351 WHYPLLVT
+351 WHYPLLVV

-367 ALPAWGWALEFLLI
+367 ELPVWGWALEFLLI
-381 LACAEASYRLLE
+381 FACAETSYRLFE

-402 GRTMPF
+402 GRPMPL
-408 GLAVPQVVLGA
+408 GLAVPQVVFGA
-419 LGVLCAV
+419 LGVLCALA
-426 VLLLVPI
+426 LLFAPI
-433 AAEQTG
+433 SAEQTG

-463 AAQSGGS
+463 SAQSSENGKGDGS
-470 GDTTSEGGDAQ
+470 Q
-481 AAESQQ
+481 AEPQQ

-498 FAGTAFAAAIDQINA
+498 FAGTAFAGAIDQINA
-513 TNFTVDASTGATNAS
+513 TSFTVDASTGATNAS

-555 KVGRQ
+555 QVGRQ
-560 LYAGVDVYRSCQ
+560 LYAGVDVYRQCQ
-572 AAGHDGD
+572 ANGHDGD

-645 ESAGHDEYFW
+645 QSAGHDEYFW

>member
-1 MSMRILAGGFPAARQ
+1 MAETPIQDAAQQFPAAR
-16 VIPMQEASIQATE
+16 S
-29 AEGPR
+29 PR
-34 TAKPARSRYVGAL
+34 SHYVGAL

-63 NPSWLSGGYFG
+63 NPSWLPGGYFG
-74 VTIFFVITGYLTTL
+74 VTVFFVLTGYLTTL

-94 GRAGHLDYPRFVLKR
+94 GRAGRLDYPRFVLKR

-117 LAVVGVT
+117 LAVVGVS

-155 IVRNVSYFANAGLPS
+155 IVRKVSYFANAGLPS

-181 MQFYVVWPL
+181 MQFYVIWPL
-190 VLLGMRKVVRSRRMA
+190 VLLGMRKVVRSRRAA
-205 CGFVGALVVVSAVLM
+205 CSAVGILTVASAVLM
-220 ALFYD
+220 AVLYD
-225 PTGDTARIYYGPD
+225 PAGDTARIYYGPD

-243 LLMGALAAL
+243 LLLGALAAL
-252 WTGGRGLSLR
+252 WTGGRGLNLR
-262 AIPVVGPRLKDTPAW
+262 ALPAVGPRLKDAPAW
-277 TCDALTITCLAGLG
+277 TCDAVALACLAGLG

-304 YRGGMLLAAVLTAIL
+304 YRGGMLLAAVLTAVL
-319 VSCLCRPRSVVA
+319 VSCLCRPQSA
-331 RVLGA
+331 LAHVLGA
-336 HPVAEAGKRAFAVYL
+336 RPVAEAGKRAFAAYL
-351 WHYPLLVT
+351 WHYPLLVI

-367 ALPAWGWALEFLLI
+367 ELPVWGWALEFLLI
-381 LACAEASYRLLE
+381 FACAESSYQLFE

-402 GRTMPF
+402 GRPMPL
-408 GLAVPQVVLGA
+408 GLAVPQVAFGA
-419 LGVLCAV
+419 LGVLCAL
-426 VLLLVPI
+426 VLLFVPI
-433 AAEQTG
+433 SAEQTG

-463 AAQSGGS
+463 SAQSGENGDGS
-470 GDTTSEGGDAQ
+470 DVAGEDDGSQ
-481 AAESQQ
+481 AEPQQ

-513 TNFTVDASTGATNAS
+513 TSFTVDASTGATNAS

-555 KVGRQ
+555 QVGRQ
-560 LYAGVDVYRSCQ
+560 LYAGLDVYRQCQ
-572 AAGHDGD
+572 ANGHDGD

-594 QVKELIDAVDPSKHV
+594 QVRELIEAVDPSKHV

-661 RPEGAEAYV
+661 RPEGAEAYI

>member
-1 MSMRILAGGFPAARQ
+1 MAETPIQDAAQKSPAAR
-16 VIPMQEASIQATE
+16 S
-29 AEGPR
+29 PR
-34 TAKPARSRYVGAL
+34 SHYVGAL

-63 NPSWLSGGYFG
+63 NPSWLPGGYFG
-74 VTIFFVITGYLTTL
+74 VTVFFVLTGYLTTL

-94 GRAGHLDYPRFVLKR
+94 GRAGRLDYPRFVLKR

-117 LAVVGVT
+117 LAVVGVS

-155 IVRNVSYFANAGLPS
+155 IVRKVSYFANAGLPS

-181 MQFYVVWPL
+181 MQFYVIWPL
-190 VLLGMRKVVRSRRMA
+190 VLLGMRKVVRSRRTA
-205 CGFVGALVVVSAVLM
+205 CSAVGILSVASAVLM
-220 ALFYD
+220 AVLYD
-225 PTGDTARIYYGPD
+225 PAGDTARIYYGPD

-243 LLMGALAAL
+243 LLLGALAAL
-252 WTGGRGLSLR
+252 WTGGRGLNLR
-262 AIPVVGPRLKDTPAW
+262 ALPAVEPRLKDAPAW
-277 TCDALTITCLAGLG
+277 TCDAVALACLVGLG

-304 YRGGMLLAAVLTAIL
+304 YRGGMLLAAVLTAVL
-319 VSCLCRPRSVVA
+319 VSCLCRPQSA
-331 RVLGA
+331 LAHVLGA
-336 HPVAEAGKRAFAVYL
+336 RPVAEAGKRAFAAYL
-351 WHYPLLVT
+351 WHYPLLVI

-367 ALPAWGWALEFLLI
+367 ELPVWGWALEFLLI
-381 LACAEASYRLLE
+381 FACAESSYQLFE

-402 GRTMPF
+402 GRPMPL
-408 GLAVPQVVLGA
+408 GLAVPQVAFGALGA
-419 LGVLCAV
+419 LCAL
-426 VLLLVPI
+426 VLLFVPI
-433 AAEQTG
+433 SAEQTG

-463 AAQSGGS
+463 SAQSGENGDSSDAAGEGDGS
-470 GDTTSEGGDAQ
+470 Q
-481 AAESQQ
+481 AEPQQ

-513 TNFTVDASTGATNAS
+513 TSFTVDASTGATNAS

-555 KVGRQ
+555 QVGRQ
-560 LYAGVDVYRSCQ
+560 LYAGLDVYRQCQ
-572 AAGHDGD
+572 ANGHDGD

-594 QVKELIDAVDPSKHV
+594 QVKELIEAVDPSKHV

-640 IDWYA
+640 IDWYT

>member
-1 MSMRILAGGFPAARQ
+1 MTEIPIQDAAQKSPAAR
-16 VIPMQEASIQATE
+16 S
-29 AEGPR
+29 PR
-34 TAKPARSRYVGAL
+34 SHYVGAL

-63 NPSWLSGGYFG
+63 NPSWLPGGYFG
-74 VTIFFVITGYLTTL
+74 VTVFFVLTGYLTTL

-94 GRAGHLDYPRFVLKR
+94 GRAGRLDYPRFVLKR

-142 AVPALLFVENVFY
+142 VVPALLFVENVFY

-170 PLTHFWYLGVV
+170 PLTHFWYLGVI
-181 MQFYVVWPL
+181 MQFYVIWPL

-205 CGFVGALVVVSAVLM
+205 CSAVGILAVASAVLM
-220 ALFYD
+220 AVLYD
-225 PTGDTARIYYGPD
+225 PAGDTARIYYGPD

-243 LLMGALAAL
+243 LLLGALAAL
-252 WTGGRGLSLR
+252 WTGGRGLNLR
-262 AIPVVGPRLKDTPAW
+262 ALPAVGPRLKDAPAW
-277 TCDALTITCLAGLG
+277 TCDAAALACLAGLG

-304 YRGGMLLAAVLTAIL
+304 YRGGMLLAAVLTAVL
-319 VSCLCRPRSVVA
+319 VSCLCRPQSA
-331 RVLGA
+331 LAHVLGA
-336 HPVAEAGKRAFAVYL
+336 RPVAEAGKRAFAVYL
-351 WHYPLLVT
+351 WHYPLLVV

-367 ALPAWGWALEFLLI
+367 ELPVWGWALEFLLI
-381 LACAEASYRLLE
+381 FACAEASYRLFE

-402 GRTMPF
+402 GHPMPL
-408 GLAVPQVVLGA
+408 GLAVPQVVFGA
-419 LGVLCAV
+419 LGVLCALA
-426 VLLLVPI
+426 LLFVPI
-433 AAEQTG
+433 SAEQTG

-463 AAQSGGS
+463 SAQSGENGDGS
-470 GDTTSEGGDAQ
+470 DAAGEGDGSQ
-481 AAESQQ
+481 AEPQQ

-498 FAGTAFAAAIDQINA
+498 FAGTAFAGAIDQINA
-513 TNFTVDASTGATNAS
+513 TSFTVDASTGATNAS

-555 KVGRQ
+555 QVGRQ
-560 LYAGVDVYRSCQ
+560 LYAGVDVYRQCQ
-572 AAGHDGD
+572 ANGHDGD

-645 ESAGHDEYFW
+645 QSAGHDEYFW

>member
-1 MSMRILAGGFPAARQ
+1 MAETPIQDAAQKSPAVR
-16 VIPMQEASIQATE
+16 S
-29 AEGPR
+29 PR
-34 TAKPARSRYVGAL
+34 SHYVGAL

-63 NPSWLSGGYFG
+63 NPSWLPGGYFG
-74 VTIFFVITGYLTTL
+74 VTVFFVLTGYLTTL

-94 GRAGHLDYPRFVLKR
+94 GRAGRLDYPRFVLKR

-155 IVRNVSYFANAGLPS
+155 IVRKVSYFANAGLPS

-190 VLLGMRKVVRSRRMA
+190 VLLGMRKVVRSRRTA
-205 CGFVGALVVVSAVLM
+205 CSAVGILSVASAVLM
-220 ALFYD
+220 AVLYD
-225 PTGDTARIYYGPD
+225 PAGDTARIYYGPD

-243 LLMGALAAL
+243 LLLGALAAL
-252 WTGGRGLSLR
+252 WTGGRGLNLR
-262 AIPVVGPRLKDTPAW
+262 ALPAVEPRLKDAPAW
-277 TCDALTITCLAGLG
+277 TCDAVALACLAGLG

-304 YRGGMLLAAVLTAIL
+304 YRGGMLLAAVLTAVL
-319 VSCLCRPRSVVA
+319 VSCLCRPQSA
-331 RVLGA
+331 LAHVLGA
-336 HPVAEAGKRAFAVYL
+336 RPVAEAGKRAFAAYL
-351 WHYPLLVT
+351 WHYPLLVI

-367 ALPAWGWALEFLLI
+367 ELPVWGWALEFLLI
-381 LACAEASYRLLE
+381 FACAEASYRLFE
-393 KGQGPRELA
+393 KGQGLRELA
-402 GRTMPF
+402 GRPMPL
-408 GLAVPQVVLGA
+408 GLAVPQVAFGA
-419 LGVLCAV
+419 LGVLCAL
-426 VLLLVPI
+426 VLLVVPI
-433 AAEQTG
+433 SAEQTG

-463 AAQSGGS
+463 SARSGENGDGSDAAGEGDGS
-470 GDTTSEGGDAQ
+470 Q
-481 AAESQQ
+481 AEPQQ

-513 TNFTVDASTGATNAS
+513 TSFTVDASTGATNAS

-555 KVGRQ
+555 QVGRQ
-560 LYAGVDVYRSCQ
+560 LYAGLDVYRQCQ
-572 AAGHDGD
+572 ANGHDGD

-594 QVKELIDAVDPSKHV
+594 QVKELIEAVDPSKHI

-661 RPEGAEAYV
+661 RPEGAEAYI

>member
-1 MSMRILAGGFPAARQ
+1 MTETPIQDVSQKSPAAR
-16 VIPMQEASIQATE
+16 S
-29 AEGPR
+29 PR
-34 TAKPARSRYVGAL
+34 SHYVGAL

-63 NPSWLSGGYFG
+63 NPSWLPGGYFG
-74 VTIFFVITGYLTTL
+74 VTVFFVLTGYLTTL

-94 GRAGHLDYPRFVLKR
+94 GRAGRLDYPRFVLKR

-124 TLLCVF
+124 TMLCVF
-130 LAPNLLPKVKSD
+130 LAPSLLPKVKSD

-181 MQFYVVWPL
+181 MQFYVIWPL

-205 CGFVGALVVVSAVLM
+205 CSAVGILAIASAVLM
-220 ALFYD
+220 AVLYD

-243 LLMGALAAL
+243 LLLGALAAL
-252 WTGGRGLSLR
+252 WTGGRGLNLR
-262 AIPVVGPRLKDTPAW
+262 ALPAVGPRLKDAPAW
-277 TCDALTITCLAGLG
+277 TCDTVALACLAGLG
-291 VMCFSLNGYSEFA
+291 VMCFLLNGYSEFA
-304 YRGGMLLAAVLTAIL
+304 YRSGMLLAAVLTAVL
-319 VSCLCRPRSVVA
+319 VSCLCRPQSA
-331 RVLGA
+331 LAHVLGA
-336 HPVAEAGKRAFAVYL
+336 RPVAEAGKRAFSVYL
-351 WHYPLLVT
+351 WHYPLLVV

-367 ALPAWGWALEFLLI
+367 ELPVWGWALEFLLI
-381 LACAEASYRLLE
+381 FAYAEASYQLFE
-393 KGQGPRELA
+393 KGRGPRELA
-402 GRTMPF
+402 GRPMPL
-408 GLAVPQVVLGA
+408 GLAVPQVVFGA
-419 LGVLCAV
+419 LGVLCAL
-426 VLLLVPI
+426 VLLFVPI
-433 AAEQTG
+433 SAEQTG

-463 AAQSGGS
+463 SAQSGENGDGEGDGS
-470 GDTTSEGGDAQ
+470 Q
-481 AAESQQ
+481 AEPQQ

-513 TNFTVDASTGATNAS
+513 TSFTVDASTGATNAS

-555 KVGRQ
+555 QVGRQ
-560 LYAGVDVYRSCQ
+560 LYAGVDVYRQCQ
-572 AAGHDGD
+572 ANGHDGD

-645 ESAGHDEYFW
+645 QSAGHDEYFW

>member
-1 MSMRILAGGFPAARQ
+1 MAETPIQDAAQKSPAVR
-16 VIPMQEASIQATE
+16 S
-29 AEGPR
+29 PR
-34 TAKPARSRYVGAL
+34 SHYVGAL

-63 NPSWLSGGYFG
+63 NPSWLPGGYFG
-74 VTIFFVITGYLTTL
+74 VTVFFVLTGYLTTL

-94 GRAGHLDYPRFVLKR
+94 GRAGRLDYPRFVLKR

-155 IVRNVSYFANAGLPS
+155 IVRKVSYFANAGLPS

-190 VLLGMRKVVRSRRMA
+190 VLLGMRKVVRSRRTA
-205 CGFVGALVVVSAVLM
+205 CSAVGILSVASAVLM
-220 ALFYD
+220 AVLYD
-225 PTGDTARIYYGPD
+225 PAGDTARIYYGPD

-243 LLMGALAAL
+243 LLLGALAAL
-252 WTGGRGLSLR
+252 WTGGRGLNLR
-262 AIPVVGPRLKDTPAW
+262 ALPAVEPRLKDAPAW
-277 TCDALTITCLAGLG
+277 TCDAVALACLAGLG

-304 YRGGMLLAAVLTAIL
+304 YRGGMLLAAVLTAVL
-319 VSCLCRPRSVVA
+319 VSCLCRPQSA
-331 RVLGA
+331 LAHVLGA
-336 HPVAEAGKRAFAVYL
+336 RPVAEAGKRAFAAYL
-351 WHYPLLVT
+351 WHYPLLVI

-367 ALPAWGWALEFLLI
+367 ELPVWGWALEFLLI
-381 LACAEASYRLLE
+381 FACAEASYRLFE
-393 KGQGPRELA
+393 KGQGLRELA
-402 GRTMPF
+402 GRPMPL
-408 GLAVPQVVLGA
+408 GLAVPQVAFGA
-419 LGVLCAV
+419 LGVLCAL
-426 VLLLVPI
+426 VLLVVPI
-433 AAEQTG
+433 SAEQTG

-463 AAQSGGS
+463 SARSGENGDGSDAAGEGDGS
-470 GDTTSEGGDAQ
+470 Q
-481 AAESQQ
+481 AEPQQ

-513 TNFTVDASTGATNAS
+513 TSFTVDASTGATNAS

-555 KVGRQ
+555 QVGRQ
-560 LYAGVDVYRSCQ
+560 LYAGLDVYRQCQ
-572 AAGHDGD
+572 ANGHDGD

-594 QVKELIDAVDPSKHV
+594 QVKELIEAVDPSKHV

-661 RPEGAEAYV
+661 RPEGAEAYI

>member
-1 MSMRILAGGFPAARQ
+1 MTETPIQDVAQKSPAAR
-16 VIPMQEASIQATE
+16 S
-29 AEGPR
+29 PR
-34 TAKPARSRYVGAL
+34 SHYVGAL

-63 NPSWLSGGYFG
+63 NPSWLPGGYFG
-74 VTIFFVITGYLTTL
+74 VTVFFVLTGYLTTL

-94 GRAGHLDYPRFVLKR
+94 GRAGRLDYPRFVLKR

-181 MQFYVVWPL
+181 MQFYVIWPL

-205 CGFVGALVVVSAVLM
+205 CSAVGILAVASAVLM
-220 ALFYD
+220 AVLYD
-225 PTGDTARIYYGPD
+225 PTGDTARVYYGPD

-243 LLMGALAAL
+243 LLLGALAAL
-252 WTGGRGLSLR
+252 WTGGRGLNLR
-262 AIPVVGPRLKDTPAW
+262 ALPAVGPRLKDVPAS
-277 TCDALTITCLAGLG
+277 TCDAVALACLAGLG
-291 VMCFSLNGYSEFA
+291 VMCFLLNGYSEFA
-304 YRGGMLLAAVLTAIL
+304 YRGGMLLAAVLTAVL
-319 VSCLCRPRSVVA
+319 ASCLCRPQSA
-331 RVLGA
+331 LAHVLGA
-336 HPVAEAGKRAFAVYL
+336 RPVAEAGKRAFAVYL
-351 WHYPLLVT
+351 WHYPLLVV

-367 ALPAWGWALEFLLI
+367 ELPVWGWALEFLLI
-381 LACAEASYRLLE
+381 FLCAEASYRLFE

-402 GRTMPF
+402 GRPMPL
-408 GLAVPQVVLGA
+408 GLAVPQVVFGA
-419 LGVLCAV
+419 LGILCALA
-426 VLLLVPI
+426 LLFVPI
-433 AAEQTG
+433 SAEQTG
-439 VPTEMQQMSAE
+439 VPTELQQMSAE

-463 AAQSGGS
+463 SAQSGENGDGS
-470 GDTTSEGGDAQ
+470 DAADEGDGSQ
-481 AAESQQ
+481 AEPQQ

-513 TNFTVDASTGATNAS
+513 TSFTVDASTGATNAS
-528 VILIGD
+528 VVLIGD

-555 KVGRQ
+555 QVGRQ
-560 LYAGVDVYRSCQ
+560 LYAGVDVYRQCQ
-572 AAGHDGD
+572 ANGHDGD

-586 DNGVARES
+586 DNGVAREN

-670 LMLRK
+670 LMLRR

>member
-1 MSMRILAGGFPAARQ
+1 MTEIPIQDVAQKSPAAR
-16 VIPMQEASIQATE
+16 S
-29 AEGPR
+29 PR
-34 TAKPARSRYVGAL
+34 SHYVGAL

-63 NPSWLSGGYFG
+63 NPSWLPGGYFG
-74 VTIFFVITGYLTTL
+74 VTVFFVLTGYLTTL

-94 GRAGHLDYPRFVLKR
+94 GRAGRLDYPRFVLKR

-142 AVPALLFVENVFY
+142 AVPALFFVENVFY

-181 MQFYVVWPL
+181 MQFYVIWPL

-205 CGFVGALVVVSAVLM
+205 CSAVGILAIASAVLM
-220 ALFYD
+220 AVLYD
-225 PTGDTARIYYGPD
+225 PTGDTARVYYGPD

-243 LLMGALAAL
+243 LLLGALAAL
-252 WTGGRGLSLR
+252 WTGGRGLNLR
-262 AIPVVGPRLKDTPAW
+262 ALPAVGPRLKDVPAW
-277 TCDALTITCLAGLG
+277 TCDAVALACLAGLG

-304 YRGGMLLAAVLTAIL
+304 YRGGMLLAAVLTAVL
-319 VSCLCRPRSVVA
+319 ASCLCRPQSA
-331 RVLGA
+331 LAHVLGA
-336 HPVAEAGKRAFAVYL
+336 RPVAEAGKRAFAVYL
-351 WHYPLLVT
+351 WHYPLLVV

-367 ALPAWGWALEFLLI
+367 ELPVWGWALEFLLI
-381 LACAEASYRLLE
+381 FACAEASYRLFE
-393 KGQGPRELA
+393 KGRGPRELA
-402 GRTMPF
+402 GRPMPL
-408 GLAVPQVVLGA
+408 GLAVPQVVFGA
-419 LGVLCAV
+419 LGVLCALA
-426 VLLLVPI
+426 LLFVPI
-433 AAEQTG
+433 SAEQTG

-463 AAQSGGS
+463 SAQSSENGEGDGS
-470 GDTTSEGGDAQ
+470 Q
-481 AAESQQ
+481 AEPQQ

-498 FAGTAFAAAIDQINA
+498 FAGTAFAGAIDQINA
-513 TNFTVDASTGATNAS
+513 TSFTVDASTGATNAS

-555 KVGRQ
+555 QVGRQ
-560 LYAGVDVYRSCQ
+560 LYAGVDVYRQCQ
-572 AAGHDGD
+572 ANGHDGD

>member
-1 MSMRILAGGFPAARQ
+1 MTETPIQDAAQKSPAAR
-16 VIPMQEASIQATE
+16 S
-29 AEGPR
+29 PR
-34 TAKPARSRYVGAL
+34 SHYVGAL

-63 NPSWLSGGYFG
+63 NPSWLPGGYFG
-74 VTIFFVITGYLTTL
+74 VTVFFVLTGYLTTL

-94 GRAGHLDYPRFVLKR
+94 GRAGRLDYPRFVLKR

-117 LAVVGVT
+117 LAVVGVS

-155 IVRNVSYFANAGLPS
+155 IVRKVSYFANAGLPS

-181 MQFYVVWPL
+181 MQFYVIWPL
-190 VLLGMRKVVRSRRMA
+190 VLLGLRKVVRSRRAA
-205 CGFVGALVVVSAVLM
+205 CSAVGILSVASAVLM
-220 ALFYD
+220 AVLYD
-225 PTGDTARIYYGPD
+225 PAGDTARIYYGPD

-243 LLMGALAAL
+243 LLLGALAAL
-252 WTGGRGLSLR
+252 WTGGRGLNLR
-262 AIPVVGPRLKDTPAW
+262 ALPAVGPRLKDAPAW
-277 TCDALTITCLAGLG
+277 TCDAVALACLAGLG

-304 YRGGMLLAAVLTAIL
+304 YRGGMLLAAVLTAVL
-319 VSCLCRPRSVVA
+319 VSCLCRPQSA
-331 RVLGA
+331 LAHVLGA
-336 HPVAEAGKRAFAVYL
+336 RPVAEAGKRAFAAYL
-351 WHYPLLVT
+351 WHYPLLVV

-367 ALPAWGWALEFLLI
+367 ELPVWGWALEFLLI
-381 LACAEASYRLLE
+381 FACAESSYQLFE

-402 GRTMPF
+402 GRPMPL
-408 GLAVPQVVLGA
+408 GLAVPQVAFGA
-419 LGVLCAV
+419 LGVLCAL
-426 VLLLVPI
+426 VLLFVPI
-433 AAEQTG
+433 SAEQTG

-463 AAQSGGS
+463 SAQSGENGDGS
-470 GDTTSEGGDAQ
+470 DAAGEGDGSQ
-481 AAESQQ
+481 AEPQQ

-513 TNFTVDASTGATNAS
+513 TSFTVDASTGATNAS

-555 KVGRQ
+555 QVGRQ
-560 LYAGVDVYRSCQ
+560 LYAGPDVYRQCQ
-572 AAGHDGD
+572 ANGHDGD

-594 QVKELIDAVDPSKHV
+594 QVKELIEAVDPSKHV

>member
-1 MSMRILAGGFPAARQ
+1 MTETPIQDVAQKSPAAR
-16 VIPMQEASIQATE
+16 S
-29 AEGPR
+29 PR
-34 TAKPARSRYVGAL
+34 SHYVGAL

-63 NPSWLSGGYFG
+63 NPSWLPGGYFG
-74 VTIFFVITGYLTTL
+74 VTVFFVVTGYLTTL

-94 GRAGHLDYPRFVLKR
+94 GRAGRLDYPRFVLKR

-181 MQFYVVWPL
+181 MQFYVIWPL

-205 CGFVGALVVVSAVLM
+205 CSAVGILAIASAVLM
-220 ALFYD
+220 AVLYD

-243 LLMGALAAL
+243 LLLGALAAL
-252 WTGGRGLSLR
+252 WTGGRGLNLR
-262 AIPVVGPRLKDTPAW
+262 ALPAVGPRLKDAPAW
-277 TCDALTITCLAGLG
+277 TCDAVALACLAGLG
-291 VMCFSLNGYSEFA
+291 VMCFLLNGYSEFT
-304 YRGGMLLAAVLTAIL
+304 YRGGMLLAAVLTAVL
-319 VSCLCRPRSVVA
+319 VSCLCRPQSALA

-336 HPVAEAGKRAFAVYL
+336 RPVAEAGKRAFAVYL
-351 WHYPLLVT
+351 WHYPLLVV

-367 ALPAWGWALEFLLI
+367 ELPIWGWALEFLLI
-381 LACAEASYRLLE
+381 FACAEASYRLFE
-393 KGQGPRELA
+393 KGRGPRELA
-402 GRTMPF
+402 GRPMPL
-408 GLAVPQVVLGA
+408 GLAVPQVAFGA
-419 LGVLCAV
+419 LGVLCAL
-426 VLLLVPI
+426 VLLFVPI
-433 AAEQTG
+433 SAEQTG

-463 AAQSGGS
+463 SAQSGEGADAASES
-470 GDTTSEGGDAQ
+470 GNDAQ
-481 AAESQQ
+481 TAEPQQ

-513 TNFTVDASTGATNAS
+513 TSFTVDASTGATNAS

-555 KVGRQ
+555 QVGRQ
-560 LYAGVDVYRSCQ
+560 LYAGVDVYRQCQ
-572 AAGHDGD
+572 ANGHDGD

-645 ESAGHDEYFW
+645 QSAGHDEYFW

>member
-1 MSMRILAGGFPAARQ
+1 MTEIPIQDAAQKSPAAR
-16 VIPMQEASIQATE
+16 S
-29 AEGPR
+29 PR
-34 TAKPARSRYVGAL
+34 SHYVGAL

-63 NPSWLSGGYFG
+63 NPSWLPGGYFG
-74 VTIFFVITGYLTTL
+74 VTVFFVLTGYLTTL

-94 GRAGHLDYPRFVLKR
+94 GRAGRLDYPRFVLKR

-142 AVPALLFVENVFY
+142 VVPALLFVENVFY

-170 PLTHFWYLGVV
+170 PLTHFWYLGVI
-181 MQFYVVWPL
+181 MQFYVIWPL

-205 CGFVGALVVVSAVLM
+205 CSAVGILAVASAVLM
-220 ALFYD
+220 AVLYD
-225 PTGDTARIYYGPD
+225 PAGDTARIYYGPD

-243 LLMGALAAL
+243 LLLGALAAL
-252 WTGGRGLSLR
+252 WTGGRGLNLR
-262 AIPVVGPRLKDTPAW
+262 ALPAVGPRLKDAPAW
-277 TCDALTITCLAGLG
+277 TCDALALACLAGLG

-304 YRGGMLLAAVLTAIL
+304 YRGGMLLAAVLTAVL
-319 VSCLCRPRSVVA
+319 VSCLCRPQSA
-331 RVLGA
+331 LAHVLGA
-336 HPVAEAGKRAFAVYL
+336 RPVAEAGKRAFAVYL
-351 WHYPLLVT
+351 WHYPLLVV

-367 ALPAWGWALEFLLI
+367 ELPVWGWALEFLLI
-381 LACAEASYRLLE
+381 FACAEASYRLFE

-402 GRTMPF
+402 GHPMPL
-408 GLAVPQVVLGA
+408 GLAVPQVVFGA
-419 LGVLCAV
+419 LGVLCALA
-426 VLLLVPI
+426 LLFVPI
-433 AAEQTG
+433 SAEQTG

-463 AAQSGGS
+463 SAQSGENGDGS
-470 GDTTSEGGDAQ
+470 DAAGEGDGSQ
-481 AAESQQ
+481 AEPQQ

-498 FAGTAFAAAIDQINA
+498 FAGTAFAGAIDQINA
-513 TNFTVDASTGATNAS
+513 TSFTVDASTGATNAS

-555 KVGRQ
+555 QVGRQ
-560 LYAGVDVYRSCQ
+560 LYAGVDVYRQCQ
-572 AAGHDGD
+572 ANGHDGD

-594 QVKELIDAVDPSKHV
+594 QVKELIDAVEPSKHV

>member
-1 MSMRILAGGFPAARQ
+1 MAETPIQDAAQKSPAVR
-16 VIPMQEASIQATE
+16 S
-29 AEGPR
+29 PR
-34 TAKPARSRYVGAL
+34 SHYVGAL

-63 NPSWLSGGYFG
+63 NPSWLPGGYFG
-74 VTIFFVITGYLTTL
+74 VTVFFVLTGYLTTL

-94 GRAGHLDYPRFVLKR
+94 GRAGRLDYPRFVLKR

-155 IVRNVSYFANAGLPS
+155 IVRKVSYFANAGLPS

-190 VLLGMRKVVRSRRMA
+190 VLLGMRKVVRSRRTA
-205 CGFVGALVVVSAVLM
+205 CSAVGILSVASAVLM
-220 ALFYD
+220 AVLYD
-225 PTGDTARIYYGPD
+225 PAGDTARIYYGPD

-243 LLMGALAAL
+243 LLLGALAAL
-252 WTGGRGLSLR
+252 WTGGRGLNLR
-262 AIPVVGPRLKDTPAW
+262 ALPAVEPRLKDAPAW
-277 TCDALTITCLAGLG
+277 TCDAVALACLAGLG

-304 YRGGMLLAAVLTAIL
+304 YRGGMLLAAVLTAVL
-319 VSCLCRPRSVVA
+319 VSCLCRPQSA
-331 RVLGA
+331 LAHVLGA
-336 HPVAEAGKRAFAVYL
+336 RPVAEAGKRAFAAYL
-351 WHYPLLVT
+351 WHYPLLVI

-367 ALPAWGWALEFLLI
+367 ELPVWGWALEFLLI
-381 LACAEASYRLLE
+381 FACAEASYRLFE
-393 KGQGPRELA
+393 KGQGLRELA
-402 GRTMPF
+402 GRPMPL
-408 GLAVPQVVLGA
+408 GLAVPQVAFGA
-419 LGVLCAV
+419 LGVLCAL
-426 VLLLVPI
+426 VLLFVPI
-433 AAEQTG
+433 SAEQTG

-463 AAQSGGS
+463 SARSGENGDGS
-470 GDTTSEGGDAQ
+470 DATGEGDGYQ
-481 AAESQQ
+481 AEPQQ

-513 TNFTVDASTGATNAS
+513 TSFTVDASTGATNAS

-555 KVGRQ
+555 QVGRQ
-560 LYAGVDVYRSCQ
+560 LYAGLDVYRQCQ
-572 AAGHDGD
+572 ANGHDGD

-594 QVKELIDAVDPSKHV
+594 QVKELIEAVDPSKHV

-661 RPEGAEAYV
+661 RPEGAEAYI

>member
-1 MSMRILAGGFPAARQ
+1 MAETPIQDAAQKSPAVR
-16 VIPMQEASIQATE
+16 S
-29 AEGPR
+29 PR
-34 TAKPARSRYVGAL
+34 SHYVGAL

-63 NPSWLSGGYFG
+63 NPSWLPGGYFG
-74 VTIFFVITGYLTTL
+74 VTVFFVLTGYLTTL

-94 GRAGHLDYPRFVLKR
+94 GRAGRLDYPRFVLKR

-117 LAVVGVT
+117 LAVVGVS

-155 IVRNVSYFANAGLPS
+155 IVRKVSYFANAGLPS

-181 MQFYVVWPL
+181 MQFYVIWPL
-190 VLLGMRKVVRSRRMA
+190 VLLGMRKVVRSRRTA
-205 CGFVGALVVVSAVLM
+205 CSAVGILSVASAVLM
-220 ALFYD
+220 AVLYD
-225 PTGDTARIYYGPD
+225 PAGDTARIYYGPD

-243 LLMGALAAL
+243 LLLGALAAL
-252 WTGGRGLSLR
+252 WTGGRGLNLR
-262 AIPVVGPRLKDTPAW
+262 ALPAVEPRLKDAPAW
-277 TCDALTITCLAGLG
+277 TCDAVALACLAGLG

-304 YRGGMLLAAVLTAIL
+304 YRGGMFLAAVLTAVL
-319 VSCLCRPRSVVA
+319 VSCLCRPQSA
-331 RVLGA
+331 LAHVLGA
-336 HPVAEAGKRAFAVYL
+336 RPVAEAGKRAFAAYL
-351 WHYPLLVT
+351 WHYPLLVI

-367 ALPAWGWALEFLLI
+367 ELPVWGWALEFLLI
-381 LACAEASYRLLE
+381 FACAEASYRLFE
-393 KGQGPRELA
+393 KGQGLRELA
-402 GRTMPF
+402 GRPMPL
-408 GLAVPQVVLGA
+408 GLAVPQVAFGA
-419 LGVLCAV
+419 LGVLCAL
-426 VLLLVPI
+426 VLLVVPI
-433 AAEQTG
+433 SAEQTG

-463 AAQSGGS
+463 SAQSGENGDGS
-470 GDTTSEGGDAQ
+470 DATGEGDGYQ
-481 AAESQQ
+481 AEPQQ

-513 TNFTVDASTGATNAS
+513 TSFTVDASTGATNAS

-555 KVGRQ
+555 QVGRQ
-560 LYAGVDVYRSCQ
+560 LYAGLDVYRQCQ
-572 AAGHDGD
+572 ANGHDGD

-594 QVKELIDAVDPSKHV
+594 QVKELIEAVDPSKHV

-661 RPEGAEAYV
+661 RPEGAEAYI

>member
-1 MSMRILAGGFPAARQ
+1 
-16 VIPMQEASIQATE
+16 MQEASIQATE
-29 AEGPR
+29 AKSSSTGM
-34 TAKPARSRYVGAL
+34 PARSRYVGAL

-74 VTIFFVITGYLTTL
+74 VTVFFVITGYLTTL

-94 GRAGHLDYPRFVLKR
+94 GRTGRLDYPRFVLKR

-205 CGFVGALVVVSAVLM
+205 CGVVGMLVVVSAVLM
-220 ALFYD
+220 AVLYD

-243 LLMGALAAL
+243 LLMGGLAAL
-252 WTGGRGLSLR
+252 WTGGRGLNLGT
-262 AIPVVGPRLKDTPAW
+262 IPKLGSHLKNAPVW
-277 TCDALTITCLAGLG
+277 TCDGLAVACLAGLG

-304 YRGGMLLAAVLTAIL
+304 YRGGMLLAAVLTAVL
-319 VSCLCRPRSVVA
+319 VSCLCRLQSVVA

-336 HPVAEAGKRAFAVYL
+336 RPVAEAGKRAFAVYL
-351 WHYPLLVT
+351 WHYPLLVV

-367 ALPAWGWALEFLLI
+367 ELPAWGWALEFLLI

-393 KGQGPRELA
+393 KGQGPREAA
-402 GRTMPF
+402 GRAMPL
-408 GLAVPQVVLGA
+408 GLSVPQVALGA
-419 LGVLCAV
+419 LGALCAA
-426 VLLLVPI
+426 VLLFVPI
-433 AAEQTG
+433 SAEQTG
-439 VPTEMQQMSAE
+439 VPNEMQQMSAE

-463 AAQSGGS
+463 AAQSGEGA
-470 GDTTSEGGDAQ
+470 DAASEGGNDAQ
-481 AAESQQ
+481 AAEPQQ

-513 TNFTVDASTGATNAS
+513 TSFTVDASTGATNAS

-555 KVGRQ
+555 QVGRQ
-560 LYAGVDVYRSCQ
+560 LYVGVDVYRSCQ

-594 QVKELIDAVDPSKHV
+594 QVRELIEAVDPSKHV

>member
-1 MSMRILAGGFPAARQ
+1 MTETPIQDAAQKSPAAR
-16 VIPMQEASIQATE
+16 S
-29 AEGPR
+29 PR
-34 TAKPARSRYVGAL
+34 SHYVGAL

-63 NPSWLSGGYFG
+63 NPSWLPGGYFG
-74 VTIFFVITGYLTTL
+74 VTVFFVLTGYLTTL

-94 GRAGHLDYPRFVLKR
+94 GRAGRLDYPRFVLKR

-117 LAVVGVT
+117 LAVVGVS

-155 IVRNVSYFANAGLPS
+155 IVRKVSYFANAGLPS

-181 MQFYVVWPL
+181 MQFYVIWPL
-190 VLLGMRKVVRSRRMA
+190 VLLGMRKVVRSRRAA
-205 CGFVGALVVVSAVLM
+205 CSAVGVLSVASAVLM
-220 ALFYD
+220 AVLYD
-225 PTGDTARIYYGPD
+225 PAGDTARIYYGPD

-243 LLMGALAAL
+243 LLLGALAAL
-252 WTGGRGLSLR
+252 WTGGRGLNLR
-262 AIPVVGPRLKDTPAW
+262 ALPAVGPRLKEAPAW
-277 TCDALTITCLAGLG
+277 TCDAVALACLAGLG

-304 YRGGMLLAAVLTAIL
+304 YRGGMLLAAVLTAVL
-319 VSCLCRPRSVVA
+319 VSCLCRPQSA
-331 RVLGA
+331 LAHVLGA
-336 HPVAEAGKRAFAVYL
+336 RPVAEAGKRAFAAYL
-351 WHYPLLVT
+351 WHYPLLVI

-367 ALPAWGWALEFLLI
+367 ELPVWGWALEFLLI
-381 LACAEASYRLLE
+381 FACAEASYRLFE
-393 KGQGPRELA
+393 KGQGPRELV
-402 GRTMPF
+402 GRPMPL
-408 GLAVPQVVLGA
+408 GLAVPQVAFGA
-419 LGVLCAV
+419 LGVLCAL
-426 VLLLVPI
+426 VLLFVPI
-433 AAEQTG
+433 SAEQTG

-463 AAQSGGS
+463 SAQSGENGDGS
-470 GDTTSEGGDAQ
+470 DAAGEGDGSQ
-481 AAESQQ
+481 AEPQQ

-513 TNFTVDASTGATNAS
+513 TSFTVDASTGATNAS

-555 KVGRQ
+555 QVGRQ
-560 LYAGVDVYRSCQ
+560 LYAGLDVYRQCK
-572 AAGHDGD
+572 ANGHDGD

-594 QVKELIDAVDPSKHV
+594 QVKELIEAVDPSKHV

>member
-1 MSMRILAGGFPAARQ
+1 MTEIPIQDVAQKSPAAR
-16 VIPMQEASIQATE
+16 S
-29 AEGPR
+29 PR
-34 TAKPARSRYVGAL
+34 SHYVGAL

-63 NPSWLSGGYFG
+63 NPSWLPGGYFG
-74 VTIFFVITGYLTTL
+74 VTVFFMLTGYLTTL

-94 GRAGHLDYPRFVLKR
+94 GRAGRLDYPRFVLKR

-170 PLTHFWYLGVV
+170 PLTHFWYLGVI
-181 MQFYVVWPL
+181 MQFYVIWPL

-205 CGFVGALVVVSAVLM
+205 CSAVGILAVASAVLM
-220 ALFYD
+220 AVLYD
-225 PTGDTARIYYGPD
+225 PAGDTARIYYGPD

-243 LLMGALAAL
+243 LLLGALAAL
-252 WTGGRGLSLR
+252 WTGGRGLNLR
-262 AIPVVGPRLKDTPAW
+262 ALPAVGPRLKDAPAW
-277 TCDALTITCLAGLG
+277 TCDAAALACLAGLG

-304 YRGGMLLAAVLTAIL
+304 YRGGMLLAAVLTAVL
-319 VSCLCRPRSVVA
+319 VSCLCRPQSA
-331 RVLGA
+331 LAHVLGA
-336 HPVAEAGKRAFAVYL
+336 RPVAEAGKRAFAVYL
-351 WHYPLLVT
+351 WHYPLLVV

-367 ALPAWGWALEFLLI
+367 ELPVWGWVLEFLLI
-381 LACAEASYRLLE
+381 FACAECSYRLLE
-393 KGQGPRELA
+393 KGQGPREVA
-402 GRTMPF
+402 GRAMPL
-408 GLAVPQVVLGA
+408 GLSVSQVALGA

-426 VLLLVPI
+426 VLLFVPI
-433 AAEQTG
+433 SAEQTG

-463 AAQSGGS
+463 ATQSGDNGEGNGAQS
-470 GDTTSEGGDAQ
+470 EP
-481 AAESQQ
+481 QQ

-513 TNFTVDASTGATNAS
+513 TSFTVDASTGATNAS
-528 VILIGD
+528 VVLIGD

-555 KVGRQ
+555 QVGRQ
-560 LYAGVDVYRSCQ
+560 LYAGVDVYRQCQ
-572 AAGHDGD
+572 ANGHDGD

>member
-1 MSMRILAGGFPAARQ
+1 MAEAFPKDGADDGTLGSR
-16 VIPMQEASIQATE
+16 
-29 AEGPR
+29 G
-34 TAKPARSRYVGAL
+34 ARSRYVGAL

-63 NPSWLSGGYFG
+63 NPSWLPGGYFG
-74 VTIFFVITGYLTTL
+74 VTVFFVITGYLTTL

-94 GRAGHLDYPRFVLKR
+94 GRTGRLDYPRFVLRR

-142 AVPALLFVENVFY
+142 AMPALLFVENVLY

-205 CGFVGALVVVSAVLM
+205 CGVVGVLVVVSAVLM
-220 ALFYD
+220 AVFYD
-225 PTGDTARIYYGPD
+225 PTGDTAHIYYGPD

-243 LLMGALAAL
+243 LLMGGLAAL
-252 WTGGRGLSLR
+252 WTGGRGLNLGT
-262 AIPVVGPRLKDTPAW
+262 IPKLGSRLKNAPAW
-277 TCDALTITCLAGLG
+277 TCDGLAVACLAGLS

-304 YRGGMLLAAVLTAIL
+304 YRGGMLLAAVLTAVL
-319 VSCLCRPRSVVA
+319 VSCLCRPGSVTA

-336 HPVAEAGKRAFAVYL
+336 RPVAEAGKRAFAVYL
-351 WHYPLLVT
+351 WHYPLLVV

-367 ALPAWGWALEFLLI
+367 ELPVWGWALEFLLI
-381 LACAEASYRLLE
+381 FACAEASYRLFE

-402 GRTMPF
+402 GRPVPL
-408 GLAVPQVVLGA
+408 GLAVPQVAFGA
-419 LGVLCAV
+419 LGVLCAL
-426 VLLLVPI
+426 VLLFVPI
-433 AAEQTG
+433 SAEQTG

-463 AAQSGGS
+463 SAQSGENGDGS
-470 GDTTSEGGDAQ
+470 DAAGEGDGSQ
-481 AAESQQ
+481 AEPQQ

-513 TNFTVDASTGATNAS
+513 TSFTVDASTGATNAS

-555 KVGRQ
+555 QVGRQ
-560 LYAGVDVYRSCQ
+560 LYAGLDVYRQCQ
-572 AAGHDGD
+572 ANGHDGD

-594 QVKELIDAVDPSKHV
+594 QVKELIEAVDPLKHV

>member
-1 MSMRILAGGFPAARQ
+1 MAEAANQGSAAAMTPAGR
-16 VIPMQEASIQATE
+16 AT
-29 AEGPR
+29 
-34 TAKPARSRYVGAL
+34 RSHYVGAL

-63 NPSWLSGGYFG
+63 NPSWLPGGYFG
-74 VTIFFVITGYLTTL
+74 VTVFFVVTGYLTTL

-94 GRAGHLDYPRFVLKR
+94 GRAGRLDYPRFVLKR

-130 LAPNLLPKVKSD
+130 LAPNLLPKLKSD
-142 AVPALLFVENVFY
+142 VVPALLFVENVFY

-181 MQFYVVWPL
+181 MQFYVIWPL

-205 CGFVGALVVVSAVLM
+205 RTVVGILAVASAVLM
-220 ALFYD
+220 AVLYD

-243 LLMGALAAL
+243 LLLGALAAL
-252 WTGGRGLSLR
+252 WTGGHGLNLR
-262 AIPVVGPRLKDTPAW
+262 ALPAVGPRLKGAPAW
-277 TCDALTITCLAGLG
+277 TCDALALACLAGLG

-304 YRGGMLLAAVLTAIL
+304 YRGGMLLAAVLTAVL
-319 VSCLCRPRSVVA
+319 VSCLCRPQSA
-331 RVLGA
+331 LAHVLGA
-336 HPVAEAGKRAFAVYL
+336 RPVAEAGKRAFAVYL
-351 WHYPLLVT
+351 WHYPLLVV

-367 ALPAWGWALEFLLI
+367 ELPVWGWALEFMLI
-381 LACAEASYRLLE
+381 LACAEASYRLFE

-402 GRTMPF
+402 GRPMPL
-408 GLAVPQVVLGA
+408 GLAVPQVAFGA
-419 LGVLCAV
+419 LGVLCAL
-426 VLLLVPI
+426 VLLFVPI
-433 AAEQTG
+433 SAEQTG
-439 VPTEMQQMSAE
+439 VPAEMQQMSAE

-463 AAQSGGS
+463 ATQSGDNGEGDGAQS
-470 GDTTSEGGDAQ
+470 EP
-481 AAESQQ
+481 QQ
-487 DNTTFDVSGTY
+487 DDTKFDVSGTY

-513 TNFTVDASTGATNAS
+513 TSFTVDASTGATNAS
-528 VILIGD
+528 VVLIGD

-555 KVGRQ
+555 QVGRQ
-560 LYAGVDVYRSCQ
+560 LYAGVDVYRQCQ
-572 AAGHDGD
+572 ANGHDGD

>member
-1 MSMRILAGGFPAARQ
+1 MTETPIQDAAQKSPAAR
-16 VIPMQEASIQATE
+16 P
-29 AEGPR
+29 PR
-34 TAKPARSRYVGAL
+34 SHYVGAL

-63 NPSWLSGGYFG
+63 NPSWLPGGYFG
-74 VTIFFVITGYLTTL
+74 VTVFFVVTGYLTTL

-94 GRAGHLDYPRFVLKR
+94 GRAGRLDYPRFVLKR

-142 AVPALLFVENVFY
+142 AVPALFFVENVFY

-181 MQFYVVWPL
+181 MQFYVIWPL

-205 CGFVGALVVVSAVLM
+205 CSAVGILAIASAVLM
-220 ALFYD
+220 AVLYD
-225 PTGDTARIYYGPD
+225 PAGDTARVYYGPD

-243 LLMGALAAL
+243 LLLGALAAL
-252 WTGGRGLSLR
+252 WTGGRGLNLR
-262 AIPVVGPRLKDTPAW
+262 ALPAVGPRLKDVPAW
-277 TCDALTITCLAGLG
+277 TCDAVALACLAGLG
-291 VMCFSLNGYSEFA
+291 VMCFLLNGYSEFA
-304 YRGGMLLAAVLTAIL
+304 YRGGMLLAAVLTAVL
-319 VSCLCRPRSVVA
+319 ASCLCRPQSA
-331 RVLGA
+331 LAHVLGA
-336 HPVAEAGKRAFAVYL
+336 RPVAEAGKRAFAVYL
-351 WHYPLLVT
+351 WHYPLLVV

-367 ALPAWGWALEFLLI
+367 ELPVWGWALEFLLI
-381 LACAEASYRLLE
+381 FACAEASYRLFE

-402 GRTMPF
+402 GRPMPL
-408 GLAVPQVVLGA
+408 GLAVPQVAFGA
-419 LGVLCAV
+419 LGVLCALA
-426 VLLLVPI
+426 LLLVPI
-433 AAEQTG
+433 SAEQTG

-463 AAQSGGS
+463 SAQSGENGDGS
-470 GDTTSEGGDAQ
+470 DAAGEGDGSQ
-481 AAESQQ
+481 AEPQQ

-513 TNFTVDASTGATNAS
+513 TSFTVDASTGATNAS

-555 KVGRQ
+555 QVGRQ
-560 LYAGVDVYRSCQ
+560 LYAGVDVYRQCQ
-572 AAGHDGD
+572 ANGHDGD

-645 ESAGHDEYFW
+645 QSAGHDEYFW

-661 RPEGAEAYV
+661 RPEGAEAYI

>member
-1 MSMRILAGGFPAARQ
+1 MAETPIQDAAQKSPAVR
-16 VIPMQEASIQATE
+16 S
-29 AEGPR
+29 PR
-34 TAKPARSRYVGAL
+34 SHYVGAL

-63 NPSWLSGGYFG
+63 NPSWLPGGYFG
-74 VTIFFVITGYLTTL
+74 VTVFFVLTGYLTTL

-94 GRAGHLDYPRFVLKR
+94 GRAGRLDYPRFVLKR

-155 IVRNVSYFANAGLPS
+155 IVRKVSYFANAGLPS

-190 VLLGMRKVVRSRRMA
+190 VLLGMRKVVRSRRTA
-205 CGFVGALVVVSAVLM
+205 CSAVGILSVASAVLM
-220 ALFYD
+220 AVLYD
-225 PTGDTARIYYGPD
+225 PAGDTARIYYGPD

-243 LLMGALAAL
+243 LLLGALAAL
-252 WTGGRGLSLR
+252 WTGGRGLNLR
-262 AIPVVGPRLKDTPAW
+262 ALPAVEPRLKDAPAW
-277 TCDALTITCLAGLG
+277 TCDAVALACLAGLG

-304 YRGGMLLAAVLTAIL
+304 YRGGMFLAAVLTAVL
-319 VSCLCRPRSVVA
+319 VSCLCRPQSA
-331 RVLGA
+331 LAHVLGA
-336 HPVAEAGKRAFAVYL
+336 RPVAEAGKRAFAAYL
-351 WHYPLLVT
+351 WHYPLLVI

-367 ALPAWGWALEFLLI
+367 ELPVWGWALEFLLI
-381 LACAEASYRLLE
+381 FACAEASYRLFE
-393 KGQGPRELA
+393 KGQGLRELA
-402 GRTMPF
+402 GRPMPL
-408 GLAVPQVVLGA
+408 GLAVPQVAFGA
-419 LGVLCAV
+419 LGVLCAL
-426 VLLLVPI
+426 VLLVVPI
-433 AAEQTG
+433 SAEQTG

-463 AAQSGGS
+463 SARSGENGDGSDAAGEGDGS
-470 GDTTSEGGDAQ
+470 Q
-481 AAESQQ
+481 AEPQQ

-513 TNFTVDASTGATNAS
+513 TSFTVDASTGATNAS

-555 KVGRQ
+555 QVGRQ
-560 LYAGVDVYRSCQ
+560 LYAGLDVYRQCQ
-572 AAGHDGD
+572 ANGHDGD

-594 QVKELIDAVDPSKHV
+594 QVKELIEAVDPSKHI

-661 RPEGAEAYV
+661 RPEGAEAYI

>member
-1 MSMRILAGGFPAARQ
+1 MTETPIQDAAQKSPAAR
-16 VIPMQEASIQATE
+16 P
-29 AEGPR
+29 PR
-34 TAKPARSRYVGAL
+34 SHYVGAL

-63 NPSWLSGGYFG
+63 NPSWLPGGYFG
-74 VTIFFVITGYLTTL
+74 VTVFFVVTGYLTTL

-94 GRAGHLDYPRFVLKR
+94 GRAGRLDYPRFVLKR

-142 AVPALLFVENVFY
+142 VVPALLFVENVFY

-181 MQFYVVWPL
+181 MQFYVIWPL

-205 CGFVGALVVVSAVLM
+205 CLAVGILAIASAVLM
-220 ALFYD
+220 AVLYD

-243 LLMGALAAL
+243 LLLGALAAL
-252 WTGGRGLSLR
+252 WTGGRGLNLR
-262 AIPVVGPRLKDTPAW
+262 ALPAVGPRLKDAPAW
-277 TCDALTITCLAGLG
+277 TCDALALACLAGLG

-304 YRGGMLLAAVLTAIL
+304 YRGGMLLAAVLTAVL
-319 VSCLCRPRSVVA
+319 VSCLCRPQSA
-331 RVLGA
+331 PAHVLGA
-336 HPVAEAGKRAFAVYL
+336 RPVAEAGKRAFAVYL
-351 WHYPLLVT
+351 WHYPLLVV

-367 ALPAWGWALEFLLI
+367 ELPVWGWALEFLLI
-381 LACAEASYRLLE
+381 FACAEASYRLFE
-393 KGQGPRELA
+393 KGRGPRELA
-402 GRTMPF
+402 GRSMPL
-408 GLAVPQVVLGA
+408 GLAVPQVVFGA
-419 LGVLCAV
+419 LGVLCALA
-426 VLLLVPI
+426 LLFVPI
-433 AAEQTG
+433 SAEQTG

-463 AAQSGGS
+463 SAQSSENGEGDGS
-470 GDTTSEGGDAQ
+470 Q
-481 AAESQQ
+481 AEPQQ

-498 FAGTAFAAAIDQINA
+498 FAGTAFAGAIDQINA
-513 TNFTVDASTGATNAS
+513 TSFTVDASTGATNAS
-528 VILIGD
+528 VVLIGD

-555 KVGRQ
+555 QVGRQ
-560 LYAGVDVYRSCQ
+560 LYAGVDVYRQCQ
-572 AAGHDGD
+572 ANGHDGD

-586 DNGVARES
+586 DNGVAREG

-645 ESAGHDEYFW
+645 QSAGHDEYFW